1 MSIETMLHQEIKA
14 ELDELSR
21 LQVGSEE
28 HEKAVNSIVKL
39 ADRAIEMERLGIES
53 QEKVE
58 NREAEIDLKLKQIA
72 EERKGRISR
81 DLFGFITFAGTAAI
95 TIWGTKASFQFEK
108 DGTITTIMGRGFIN
122 KLLPKK

>member
-14 ELDELSR
+14 ELEELSR
-21 LQVGSEE
+21 LQVGSDE
-28 HEKAVNSIVKL
+28 HETAVNSIVKL
-39 ADRAIEMERLGIES
+39 MDRATEMERLGVES

-58 NREAEIDLKLKQIA
+58 NREAEIDLKLRQIA

-81 DLFGFITFAGTAAI
+81 DLFGFITFAGTAAL
-95 TIWGTKASFQFEK
+95 TIWGTKASFKFEK